1 MQHLPTCGVLV
12 RLLNIT
18 PQEVERIIAGAAK
31 AKQRSGMA
39 QGMASVANVGSSAA
53 DIPLMGLAGEAAGLA
68 AASSV
73 AAVAAEHGQQ
83 PQRAGPSYSSF
94 SNR

>member
-1 MQHLPTCGVLV
+1 MLV

-31 AKQRSGMA
+31 AKAKAKQRSDMA